1 MPADAAPYES
11 NADFLHDE
19 LERIRALAALKECRW
34 MSNPIKA
41 LVAEA
46 DGGSQSRSSQQ
57 QRAQKKEALK
67 QRFRAC
73 EERCRARYRA
83 TEEAGAWRPALEE
96 IAEEHALCG
105 FARDVLL
112 LLATA
117 EISQDVQQA
126 LGTFPSLKN
135 VLAVLAR
142 TPAEQIHGRRQF
154 YRDAPLLAGGL
165 VHVDLDFGKLRHA
178 QVRLDPRVLNRILGI
193 EDEGSH
199 LVDGS
204 HLYTPTTQLS
214 QVALPPER
222 KQRIVQ
228 TVEQFEAFSRARGK
242 MGLDERLQYGRGLV
256 MLFYGPSGT
265 GKTMMANA
273 LANHVGRRLM
283 LVNFSLWS
291 LFDDSDEL
299 LRVLFR
305 EAEAHDA
312 VLFFDECEA
321 VFGARNPT
329 LLTEIERHDG
339 LVLMATNA
347 PDVLDEPMH
356 RRITL
361 AMPFEKPGVPQRA
374 QIWNG
379 LLPSKGAQLA
389 EDVNT
394 DALAERY
401 SLTGGL
407 IKNAVLTAL
416 SSAVARD
423 ESAPQ
428 ITQRDLEDGARQ
440 QLGGLLSLSSFEN
453 KVTPEVG
460 LDAVVVPEALRE
472 QLDEIVSLERVR
484 PALFERWG
492 LDAHG
497 TSGGHGTVALFHGPP
512 GTGKTLSA
520 EAVGYELGRPLR
532 RVTPAEVHSKYVG
545 ETAQR
550 LEHLFEE
557 AAAHDA
563 ILLFD
568 EADALLAG
576 RTKVSGATDRYANA
590 DVNTLLGLIER
601 FDGLAILTTNLEDN
615 LDPALRRRVR
625 YRLKFPRPDAALRRL
640 LWKKLLPDELPVV
653 DAVNVKAL
661 ADAAS
666 LTGAEIRNAIHRA
679 VARSTVRTEAD
690 RHVTM
695 DDLRRAVRQE
705 GARAASNGR
714 VGFAA

>member
-1 MPADAAPYES
+1 MPASAVPYES
-11 NADFLHDE
+11 NADYLDAETKRVRTLALLKRHRAKNNPLSSFLRIADE
-19 LERIRALAALKECRW
+19 DAEGTSHQTAVQKEQALEKQLKEQQ
-34 MSNPIKA
+34 A
-41 LVAEA
+41 L
-46 DGGSQSRSSQQ
+46 
-57 QRAQKKEALK
+57 
-67 QRFRAC
+67 
-73 EERCRARYRA
+73 CRARLRA
-83 TEEAGAWRPALEE
+83 TQEAGSWRPALEE
-96 IAEEHALCG
+96 IVEEHALCD

-112 LLATA
+112 VLAIAEIAEDVRHVLSRLPAVEDVMALLAPT
-117 EISQDVQQA
+117 
-126 LGTFPSLKN
+126 PSEHVRK
-135 VLAVLAR
+135 
-142 TPAEQIHGRRQF
+142 RRQF
-154 YRDAPLLAGGL
+154 YRDAPLLIEGL
-165 VHVDLDFGKLRHA
+165 VEMKLNFGKLAHA
-178 QVRLDPRVLNRILGI
+178 RVRIDSRILNRILGLGN
-193 EDEGSH
+193 EGSH

-204 HLYTPTTQLS
+204 HLYAPTTQLA
-214 QVALPPER
+214 QVVLPPER
-222 KQRIVQ
+222 KKRIVE
-228 TVEQFEAFSRARGK
+228 TVEHFEAFRRARRQL
-242 MGLDERLQYGRGLV
+242 GLDERLQYGRGLV

-273 LANHVGRRLM
+273 LASHVGRRLL
-283 LVNFSLWS
+283 LVNFSLVS
-291 LFDDSDEL
+291 LFEKSDEL

-312 VLFFDECEA
+312 VLFFDECEV
-321 VFGARNPT
+321 VFGERNAT

-347 PDVLDEPMH
+347 PDALDEAMH

-361 AMPFEKPGVPQRA
+361 AMPFEKPSADLRA
-374 QIWNG
+374 QIWDG
-379 LLPSKGAQLA
+379 LLPSKGARLA
-389 EDVNT
+389 DDV
-394 DALAERY
+394 DPAPLAQRY
-401 SLTGGL
+401 NLTGGL

-416 SSAVARD
+416 SSAAARD
-423 ESAPQ
+423 ESRPE

-453 KVTPEVG
+453 KVTPKVG
-460 LDAVVVPEALRE
+460 LDAVVIPEALRE

-492 LDAHG
+492 LGAHG
-497 TSGGHGTVALFHGPP
+497 TSGGRGTVALFHGPP

-532 RVTPAEVHSKYVG
+532 RVTPAEAHSKYVG
-545 ETAQR
+545 ETARQ
-550 LEHLFEE
+550 LEHIFEE
-557 AAAHDA
+557 ATAHDA

-568 EADALLAG
+568 EADALLAE
-576 RTKVSGATDRYANA
+576 RTDVSGATDRYANA

-625 YRLKFPRPDAALRRL
+625 YRLKFPCPDAALRRL
-640 LWKKLLPDELPVV
+640 LWKKLLPDELPLA
-653 DAVNVKAL
+653 DAVNAKAL
-661 ADAAS
+661 ADAAP

-679 VARSTVRTEAD
+679 VARSAVRTEAD

-695 DDLRRAVRQE
+695 DDLRHAVRQE